1 MKALLNKGDINLP
14 KRTAAPSGMINALD
28 ASPSPER
35 RNTIG
40 RSANAA
46 GFSLAD
52 APEPA
57 VVRRMTLVQ
66 STSGVVDY
74 GDSKPKDPS
83 SAMPAPVQSRVVF

>member
-14 KRTAAPSGMINALD
+14 KRTAAPSGMVA

-46 GFSLAD
+46 GFNATD